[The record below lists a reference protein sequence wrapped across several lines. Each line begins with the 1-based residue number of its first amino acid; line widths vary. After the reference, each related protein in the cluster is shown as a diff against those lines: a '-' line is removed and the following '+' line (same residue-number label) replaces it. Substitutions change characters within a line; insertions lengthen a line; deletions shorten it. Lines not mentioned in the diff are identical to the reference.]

1 MVIKYRYCKENLES
15 ITGIKHDSFDE
26 LSEKELYKQIS
37 FLINYLKLYIMIT
50 PPFFDELVNQEV
62 CIFYI
67 SKNSFKQ
74 M

>member
-1 MVIKYRYCKENLES
+1 MVVKYRYWRENLES
-15 ITGIKHDSFDE
+15 KTGIQHDSFDE

-37 FLINYLKLYIMIT
+37 FLVEYLKLYIKIT
-50 PPFFDELVNQEV
+50 PPYFDDLTNQEV

-67 SKNSFKQ
+67 SKNDFKQ

>member
-1 MVIKYRYCKENLES
+1 MVIKYRYWKENLES

-37 FLINYLKLYIMIT
+37 FLINYLKLYIMIA

-67 SKNSFKQ
+67 SENSFKQ

>member
-1 MVIKYRYCKENLES
+1 MVVKYWYWRENLES
-15 ITGIKHDSFDE
+15 KTGIQHDSFDE

-37 FLINYLKLYIMIT
+37 FLTKYLKLYIMIT
-50 PPFFDELVNQEV
+50 PPCFDELVNQEV

-67 SKNSFKQ
+67 SKNGFKQ

>member
-1 MVIKYRYCKENLES
+1 MIVKYRYWKENLES
-15 ITGIKHDSFDE
+15 KTGIKHDSFDE
-26 LSEKELYKQIS
+26 LSEKKLYKQIS

-50 PPFFDELVNQEV
+50 PPCFDELVNQEV

-67 SKNSFKQ
+67 SENGFKQ